1 LSLGQGLVGS
11 SRSSAPRHR
20 GEELAALLEQRLAN
34 ITGPAY
40 LESSNQRDLPLYERF
55 GFKVIQEL
63 SLPDG
68 GPTLWTMLRR

>member
-1 LSLGQGLVGS
+1 
-11 SRSSAPRHR
+11 
-20 GEELAALLEQRLAN
+20 LAALLEQRLAN